1 MRKMALFCM
10 VLCASSPLTTF
21 AAEQFLPADVVLDRA
36 ALSHNNLVVAPAYP
50 GMVYPTLAV
59 VTQVVPDPTRL
70 VHLHPAGS
78 GKVVAVLVQPGTR
91 VTQGQALLRYQ
102 DHALHAARLQAAQA
116 QAALSAAFAAR
127 QDAAQAVHR
136 AQQLVGQSVS
146 VAELRRRQDVLA
158 QAEASVRVHQADVDT
173 LGHRFNEEFNSVSEQ
188 SARQS
193 QNEISTLISPLDGVV
208 QTLDVSV
215 AADLSASQEVVT
227 VADLSC
233 VWLVSDIL
241 PEQAHLI
248 QTGGQQITTVGAQ
261 PVVSRIDTVEGLA
274 SPLTGLLKVISH
286 VTDPAGR
293 LVPGMVLNATLSEK
307 NGVSGLI
314 VPSQA
319 VQTINGRSVVFVRK
333 DATHY
338 RPVEVDV
345 ALDNGEQAVIHA
357 GLQEGESVVGQGSFV
372 LRSVLELAGMDAD

>member
-1 MRKMALFCM
+1 MRKLALCCMALCTM
-10 VLCASSPLTTF
+10 QPLPAL
-21 AAEQFLPADVVLDRA
+21 AAEQLLPADIVLDRA
-36 ALSHNNLVVAPAYP
+36 ALSHNDLAVSPARSGMIYP
-50 GMVYPTLAV
+50 NLAV

-70 VHLHPAGS
+70 VRLRPAGS
-78 GKVVAVLVQPGTR
+78 GKVLAVLVQPGTR
-91 VTQGQALLRYQ
+91 VKQGQALLRYQ

-116 QAALSAAFAAR
+116 QAALSAALAAR
-127 QDAAQAVHR
+127 QDAAQAVRR

-146 VAELRRRQDVLA
+146 VADLRRRQDMLA

-173 LGHRFNEEFNSVSEQ
+173 LGHRFHEEFNSVSEQ

-193 QNEISTLISPLDGVV
+193 QNEISTLISPFDGVV
-208 QTLDVSV
+208 QALDVSV
-215 AADLSASQEVVT
+215 AADLSAAQEVMT
-227 VADLSC
+227 VADLSS

-241 PEQAHLI
+241 PEQAHLV
-248 QTGGQQITTVGAQ
+248 QSGGQQITTAGTET
-261 PVVSRIDTVEGLA
+261 VVSRIDTVEGLA
-274 SPLTGLLKVISH
+274 SPLTGLLRVISH
-286 VTDPAGR
+286 VPDPTGR
-293 LVPGMVLNATLSEK
+293 LVPGMVFNATLAEK
-307 NGVSGLI
+307 NGVVGLI

-319 VQTINGRSVVFVRK
+319 VQTINGRSVVFVRR

-357 GLQEGESVVGQGSFV
+357 GLKEGDPVVGQGSFV